1 MVEKDYLLGDG
12 LPMVTVVKG
21 TAMGWMNIARS
32 SGKAEWADPRDETI
46 VNGARSYPHQ
56 ATANSAAAFGSCVEI
71 PEEIKRRQRAL
82 LVNYVI
88 ALRAR

>member
-1 MVEKDYLLGDG
+1 MVEKNYLLGDG

-21 TAMGWMNIARS
+21 TAMGWKNIARS
-32 SGKAEWADPRDETI
+32 SGKTEWADPRDETI
-46 VNGARSYPHQ
+46 VNGAPYYPHQ
-56 ATANSAAAFGSCVEI
+56 ATANSVTAFGSGVEI

>member
-1 MVEKDYLLGDG
+1 MVDKNYLLGDG

-21 TAMGWMNIARS
+21 TAMGWMNVARS
-32 SGKAEWADPRDETI
+32 SGKAEWAAPQDETT
-46 VNGARSYPHQ
+46 VNGTPYYPHP
-56 ATANSAAAFGSCVEI
+56 ATANSAGSFGSGVEI
-71 PEEIKRRQRAL
+71 PEEIKRHQRAL

>member
-1 MVEKDYLLGDG
+1 
-12 LPMVTVVKG
+12 MVTVVKG
-21 TAMGWMNIARS
+21 NAMGWMNIARS

-46 VNGARSYPHQ
+46 VNGAPYYPHQ
-56 ATANSAAAFGSCVEI
+56 ATVDSAAAFGSSVEI
-71 PEEIKRRQRAL
+71 PEEIRRRQRAL

>member
-1 MVEKDYLLGDG
+1 
-12 LPMVTVVKG
+12 MVTVVKG
-21 TAMGWMNIARS
+21 TAMGWMNMARL
-32 SGKAEWADPRDETI
+32 SGKAEWAESRDEA
-46 VNGARSYPHQ
+46 VVDGAPYYPYQ
-56 ATANSAAAFGSCVEI
+56 TTANSAAAFGSGVEI

>member
-1 MVEKDYLLGDG
+1 
-12 LPMVTVVKG
+12 
-21 TAMGWMNIARS
+21 MGWMNITRS
-32 SGKAEWADPRDETI
+32 SGKAEWAEPRHETV
-46 VNGARSYPHQ
+46 VNGAPYYPCQ
-56 ATANSAAAFGSCVEI
+56 TTANSAAAFDSGVEI

>member
-1 MVEKDYLLGDG
+1 M
-12 LPMVTVVKG
+12 KG
-21 TAMGWMNIARS
+21 TAMGWMNMDIARS
-32 SGKAEWADPRDETI
+32 SGEARWTGPRDET
-46 VNGARSYPHQ
+46 VVKGAPYYPRQ
-56 ATANSAAAFGSCVEI
+56 ATANSAVAFGSEPQI

>member
-1 MVEKDYLLGDG
+1 MVEKNYLLGDG

-21 TAMGWMNIARS
+21 TAMGWKNIARS
-32 SGKAEWADPRDETI
+32 SGKTEWADPRDETI
-46 VNGARSYPHQ
+46 VNGAPYYPHQ
-56 ATANSAAAFGSCVEI
+56 ATASSVTAFGSGVEI

>member
-1 MVEKDYLLGDG
+1 
-12 LPMVTVVKG
+12 MVTVVKG

-32 SGKAEWADPRDETI
+32 SGKAEWAAPQDETT
-46 VNGARSYPHQ
+46 VNGTPYYPHP
-56 ATANSAAAFGSCVEI
+56 ATANSAGSFGSGVEI
-71 PEEIKRRQRAL
+71 PEEITRHQRAL

>member
-1 MVEKDYLLGDG
+1 MVEENYLLGDR
-12 LPMVTVVKG
+12 LPTVTVVKG

-32 SGKAEWADPRDETI
+32 SGKAEWADPRDESI
-46 VNGARSYPHQ
+46 ANGAPYYPHQ